1 MGNHT
6 VLYYG
11 GGDLV
16 DFSRSAEGS
25 GFWKFWRVQ
34 LILLTPACKDWV
46 GAVKVKLVFRGG
58 GGWDDGI
65 LNFKLILSGHLQS

>member
-34 LILLTPACKDWV
+34 LILLTLACKDCV
-46 GAVKVKLVFRGG
+46 GAVKVSFPRRGG
-58 GGWDDGI
+58 VG
-65 LNFKLILSGHLQS
+65 